1 MYILE
6 SLIDLSVLAVFVPT
20 LFMVSITPGTCM
32 TLAMSMG
39 MTIGLKRNLWMM
51 IGELHGVGL
60 VALLSVA
67 GIATIMLQYPAV
79 FQLFKYLGGAYLFY
93 SGIQLWLSYG
103 KMALAEKLL
112 GGEGAKAMELAT
124 QGFITAVANPKGWAF
139 FIALLPPFISND
151 LPVATQVSI
160 MLALIILIEFCCLV
174 IYTCCGRAMSSFF
187 QRSGNLQIMNRVA
200 GALVMAVGIW
210 MVFG

>member
-1 MYILE
+1 ML
-6 SLIDLSVLAVFVPT
+6 DLTLLT
-20 LFMVSITPGTCM
+20 LFIPTFFIVSITPGMCM
-32 TLAMSMG
+32 TLAMTLG
-39 MTIGLKRNLWMM
+39 MTVGVRKTLYMM
-51 IGELHGVGL
+51 WGELLGVAT
-60 VALLSVA
+60 VAIAAVA

-124 QGFITAVANPKGWAF
+124 QGFITSVANPKGWAF

-151 LPVATQVSI
+151 LPVAPQVSI